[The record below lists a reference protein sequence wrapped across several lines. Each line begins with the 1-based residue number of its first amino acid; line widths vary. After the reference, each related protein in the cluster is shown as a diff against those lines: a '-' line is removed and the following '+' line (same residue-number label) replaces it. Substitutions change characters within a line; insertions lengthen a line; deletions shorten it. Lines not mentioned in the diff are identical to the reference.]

1 MSDTTLA
8 TSEGTDEPSGMAPA
22 GNASRDQG
30 VLILWNALM
39 PHAELPPAEAARKL
53 EAAVHA
59 RYTRGN
65 GDNAAAD
72 PGAEYI
78 RRLRVLWGW
87 LSPDSKD
94 AVPQL
99 KRMVLQGGCPSSAT
113 CWTRCPAKSVS
124 L

>member
-1 MSDTTLA
+1 MLKVLRFHHKAQMNSA
-8 TSEGTDEPSGMAPA
+8 VVPAA
-22 GNASRDQG
+22 GNAVRDQG
-30 VLILWNALM
+30 LLVLWSALM

-65 GDNAAAD
+65 GDNATAER
-72 PGAEYI
+72 GSEYI

-87 LSPDSKD
+87 LSPDSRD

-99 KRMVLQGGCPSSAT
+99 KRMLLQGECPN
-113 CWTRCPAKSVS
+113 V
-124 L
+124 